1 MADESIGVH
10 TNSPRVVVYSK
21 PDCVDCFNAKRFL
34 TNRQVD
40 FVVRN
45 MVDEAV
51 INEVLDWL
59 GPGKFATPIIAVDDH
74 AFSGFAVNRE
84 HLTNVLIQLGLMAA
98 TRSVA

>member
-1 MADESIGVH
+1 MADESQGVH

-40 FVVRN
+40 FVLRS

-51 INEVLDWL
+51 IDELLDWL
-59 GPGKFATPIIAVDDH
+59 GPGKFASPIIAVDDH
-74 AFSGFAVNRE
+74 AFSGFAVNRK
-84 HLTNVLIQLGLMAA
+84 HLANVLMQLGLMAA
-98 TRSVA
+98 APSAA